1 VNQLAARVHA
11 AVAAGQ
17 KEAAAAMYMTFWI
30 GRFKWWL
37 MPAKARRKIVETV
50 GKVAAEFAMLR
61 GMTRAPRD
69 YAGIGASIRLIYGQK
84 TRPAAKAVVEVLAA
98 QWPQA
103 EVKTIAGAGHMS
115 PMTHPESVAELVV
128 EHVARP
134 EAAAFGVAVPRP

>member
-1 VNQLAARVHA
+1 
-11 AVAAGQ
+11 
-17 KEAAAAMYMTFWI
+17 
-30 GRFKWWL
+30 

-69 YAGIGASIRLIYGQK
+69 YAGIGAPVRLIYGQQ
-84 TRPAAKAVVEVLAA
+84 TRPAAKAVVEVLATE
-98 QWPQA
+98 WPRA

-115 PMTHPESVAELVV
+115 PMTHPEAVAELIV
-128 EHVARP
+128 EHVARR